1 MYINGDVFSKFLISF
16 DIKLYQA
23 CRELKPVHSANFPSF
38 KIKFYFLT
46 TSNSVDPWGLRGS
59 YVARPG
65 IIYKYQK
72 LCRRIKRAENVSE
85 THSKSII

>member
-1 MYINGDVFSKFLISF
+1 MYINGDVFSEFLISF

-46 TSNSVDPWGLRGS
+46 TSNAVDP
-59 YVARPG
+59 
-65 IIYKYQK
+65 
-72 LCRRIKRAENVSE
+72 
-85 THSKSII
+85 